1 MHAKQSQPPLQPQ
14 SGGTERPL
22 ATSAFKGQAR
32 LRELEHLAETARK
45 VRDQAA
51 SELTRG
57 GSTHH
62 IARDRI
68 SAAERMLTKTQKEI
82 AELRAQLGQSANP
95 RTIAQSPKP
104 KDFELA
110 MMLGHSKASFNRDE
124 AGQTAYEIQQDGP
137 ARYSHKTAGTG
148 TARKTVHSRIT
159 KATGSAW
166 RNLSFAVLLSI
177 GAGLGAAGTYLLAT
191 TGSLSE
197 ASQVLRTETLQLVDR
212 VRTLIPVMTLPI
224 NKDRPALTLHDNTDP
239 TAFAAAVAIPPMSSP
254 QKTQEQQ
261 ARAAAEQRLARQTAS
276 VEKAGR

>member
-1 MHAKQSQPPLQPQ
+1 MHAKQSQQPLQPQ

-68 SAAERMLTKTQKEI
+68 GAAERMLKKTQQEI
-82 AELRAQLGQSANP
+82 AELRAQLGPAADP
-95 RTIAQSPKP
+95 AAAKPKA

-124 AGQTAYEIQQDGP
+124 AGQMAYEIQQGAP
-137 ARYSHKTAGTG
+137 
-148 TARKTVHSRIT
+148 VHSAKNT
-159 KATGSAW
+159 ATGKPAIRSSKHPRSTW
-166 RNLSFAVLLSI
+166 RTLTFAVLISI
-177 GAGLGAAGTYLLAT
+177 GAGLGAAGTYVLAT
-191 TGSLSE
+191 TGSLAE
-197 ASQVLRTETLQLVDR
+197 ASQVVRDSTLQVVERL
-212 VRTLIPVMTLPI
+212 RTLIPTLSLSTGTTSPVI
-224 NKDRPALTLHDNTDP
+224 TANVTYSDAPAPSVTETSLT
-239 TAFAAAVAIPPMSSP
+239 AQQV
-254 QKTQEQQ
+254 QELQT
-261 ARAAAEQRLARQTAS
+261 RSAAEQRLARQI
-276 VEKAGR
+276 AGLDKTRRSHQ